1 MGRRS
6 IPYTKWV
13 KKLNEQQKK
22 FGTRK
27 PPSHPD
33 PEIFQPGNREKSL
46 DWMAFWK
53 IEPCWRY
60 NTGTGTTG
68 LMFRSIPGSGGQ
80 FHIKHTVDDIAL
92 YRRGLELT
100 IEDEEEL
107 HEQVAKV
114 QKIIRQKANLEHA
127 PFPTRYPRN

>member
-6 IPYTKWV
+6 IPYLKYTKM
-13 KKLNEQQKK
+13 LREQQKQ
-22 FGTRK
+22 FGNRK

-33 PEIFQPGNREKSL
+33 PKIFKSGNREESL

-60 NTGTGTTG
+60 NPGTGTTG
-68 LMFRSIPGSGGQ
+68 LMFRSIPGSKGLY
-80 FHIKHTVDDIAL
+80 HIKHAVDDTAL
-92 YRRGLELT
+92 YSQGLELT

-107 HEQVAKV
+107 HKQVAKV
-114 QKIIRQKANLEHA
+114 QAIIRKKANLEHA
-127 PFPTRYPRN
+127 RFPTRYP